1 MDEILRPIPAPSR
14 ENRIGTH
21 ENGEKTEMKK
31 LLSFIKTLYTII
43 MDTMYGPE
51 SQSKNRY
58 HE

>member
-1 MDEILRPIPAPSR
+1 
-14 ENRIGTH
+14 
-21 ENGEKTEMKK
+21 MKK